1 VTARRL
7 PFAVV
12 ATAITALGGAAEA
25 GAARLGPGAWS
36 WFGDPRAV
44 HYDGEHRRTYVGWI
58 DRRGAVRL
66 TSVDHDSGA
75 RRGVVLK
82 RGLGRDD
89 HNNPSLLMLPDGRLQ
104 VFYSPHSGRILPPPG
119 IPSRMYWR
127 RMRRAEDLS
136 SFGPERV
143 LRTNTRGGLGYT
155 YPNPVHLRRERRTW
169 LFWRGGN
176 WLPSFSTRR
185 PTGRWSRARTLLA
198 PPGGRRPYLKV
209 ASNGR
214 DTIHFAFSE
223 DNPGNR
229 RVGIWYVRYRRGRLE
244 RADGRRVGRLSR
256 LPLGQRSFEAVRRP
270 RRGRPSAWVHDVAA
284 DRRGRPAI
292 VYVAYRSRRDLRY
305 RYARWDGRRWRD
317 RQIVRAGGPLRGRYA
332 GGISLDH
339 EDPGVVFLSR
349 RVRGVFEVERWTT
362 RDGGRTWSRR
372 PVTRRSRRH
381 NVRPVAPRGEPSS
394 RTVVWM
400 RGRYRSYRAYIT
412 SIAGRGF
419 SKRSRALERPVPLP
433 LEAPSRRR

>member
-1 VTARRL
+1 VSGLRAPL
-7 PFAVV
+7 AVV
-12 ATAITALGGAAEA
+12 AAAVAAWAAA
-25 GAARLGPGAWS
+25 GDAHAARLGAGAWS

-44 HYDGEHRRTYVGWI
+44 HYEGDHRRTYVGWI
-58 DRRGAVRL
+58 DRAGAVRL
-66 TSVDHDSGA
+66 TSVDHDTGA

-82 RGLGRDD
+82 RRLGRDD
-89 HNNPSLLMLPDGRLQ
+89 HNNPSLLLLPGGRLQ
-104 VFYSPHSGRILPPPG
+104 VFYSPHSGRVLPPPG
-119 IPSRMYWR
+119 IASRMYWR
-127 RMRRAEDLS
+127 RMRRPEDVS
-136 SFGPERV
+136 SFGPQHV

-176 WLPSFSTRR
+176 WLPSFSRRR
-185 PTGRWSRARTLLA
+185 PGRRWSRARTLLA
-198 PPGGRRPYLKV
+198 PRRGRRPYLKV
-209 ASNGR
+209 ASDGR

-223 DNPGNR
+223 DNPGNG
-229 RVGIWYVRYRRGRLE
+229 RVGIWYFRYRRGRLE
-244 RADGRRVGRLSR
+244 RAGGRRIGRLSG
-256 LPLGQRSFEAVRRP
+256 LPLRQRSFHAVRRP

-284 DRRGRPAI
+284 GPRGRPAI
-292 VYVAYRSRRDLRY
+292 VYVSYRSRRDLRY

-317 RQIVRAGGPLRGRYA
+317 RQIVRAGAPLAGRYA

-349 RVRGVFEVERWTT
+349 RVRGVFEVERWRT
-362 RDGGRTWSRR
+362 RDGGRTWTRR

-381 NVRPVAPRGEPSS
+381 NVRPVTPRGDSS
-394 RTVVWM
+394 SGTVVWM

-419 SKRSRALERPVPLP
+419 SKRVPALSRPVPLP
-433 LEAPSRRR
+433 